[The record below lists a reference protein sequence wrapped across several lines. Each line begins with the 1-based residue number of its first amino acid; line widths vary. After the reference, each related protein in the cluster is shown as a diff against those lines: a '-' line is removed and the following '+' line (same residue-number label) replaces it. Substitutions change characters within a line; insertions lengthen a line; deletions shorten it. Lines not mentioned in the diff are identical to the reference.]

1 MFQRGN
7 VQGEGSAMMVP
18 TWLVIIGAVALTAWV
33 FSMAL
38 LVWPAIVYR
47 LNQIGASDEMDSGV

>member
-1 MFQRGN
+1 
-7 VQGEGSAMMVP
+7 MMVP
-18 TWLVIIGAVALTAWV
+18 TWLVIIAAVALTAWA

-38 LVWPAIVYR
+38 LVWLAIVYR

>member
-1 MFQRGN
+1 MFHRCN
-7 VQGEGSAMMVP
+7 IQGEGSAMMVP
-18 TWLVIIGAVALTAWV
+18 TWLVIIGAVALTAWA

-38 LVWPAIVYR
+38 LVWLAIVYR